1 MTRTNP
7 DMGDNTEMLVKSIVD
22 LPTLPQVITS
32 LMTMLDDPDSS
43 VRDINNIMGK
53 DQTLVAKML
62 KLVNSAFYAIPKRV
76 NSVSQAIAILGFK
89 TVKSIVLSASI
100 IGMFDGD
107 DELFDYQE
115 FWANSLGVGTI
126 SRFIILRLSEDPLSG
141 CSVLHPDTGFV
152 TGLLGGI
159 GKVVL
164 EQYCHDDFSQIIDK
178 AKADK
183 LSFCEAEKAVIGTSY
198 ASIGYW
204 LAKRWNLSE
213 EVQIPI
219 KYQDAIDQCPAEHRS
234 MAAVLAMAKYLCRLK
249 KYGQSGD
256 FDDPPRPPKQAALAL
271 SLSKDTLPMLTSG
284 LAEEFAK
291 AEAFLSMIRN

>member
-1 MTRTNP
+1 
-7 DMGDNTEMLVKSIVD
+7 MGSNTERLVKSIVD
-22 LPTLPQVITS
+22 LPTLPQVITT
-32 LMTMLDDPDSS
+32 LMAMLDDPDSS

-62 KLVNSAFYAIPKRV
+62 KLVNSAFYGIPTRV
-76 NSVSQAIAILGFK
+76 NSVPQAIAILGFK

-107 DELFDYQE
+107 DEDFSYQE

-152 TGLLGGI
+152 TGLLSGI

-164 EQYCHDDFSQIIDK
+164 EQYCHDDFSQIITR
-178 AKADK
+178 AKSEK
-183 LSFCEAEKAVIGTSY
+183 LPFRDAEKGIIETSY
-198 ASIGYW
+198 TSIGFW

-213 EVQIPI
+213 EVQNPI
-219 KYQDAIDQCPAEHRS
+219 KFQDDIDNCPPEYRA
-234 MAAVLAMAKYLCRLK
+234 MAAVIALGKYLCRLK
-249 KYGQSGD
+249 HYGHSGD
-256 FDDPPRPPKQAALAL
+256 FDDPPRPPKAAALAL
-271 SLSKDTLPMLTSG
+271 ALSKETLPMLTSG
-284 LAEEFAK
+284 LADEFAK
-291 AEAFLSMIRN
+291 AEAFLSMIRT

>member
-1 MTRTNP
+1 
-7 DMGDNTEMLVKSIVD
+7 MGTNTEMLVKNIVD
-22 LPTLPQVITS
+22 LPTLPQVITT

-43 VRDINNIMGK
+43 VRDINNVMGK

-62 KLVNSAFYAIPKRV
+62 KLVNSAFYGIPTRV

-107 DELFDYQE
+107 DEDFSYYE

-159 GKVVL
+159 GKVIL
-164 EQYCHDDFSQIIDK
+164 EQYGHDDFSQIIMA
-178 AKADK
+178 AKLRK
-183 LSFCEAEKAVIGTSY
+183 IPFVEAEKGILDTSY
-198 ASIGYW
+198 ASLGFW
-204 LAKRWNLSE
+204 LAKKWNLSE

-219 KYQDAIDQCPAEHRS
+219 KYQDHIENCPQEHKA

-249 KYGQSGD
+249 RYGHSGD
-256 FDDPPRPPKQAALAL
+256 FDDPPRPPKAAALAL
-271 SLSKDTLPMLTSG
+271 SLTKDTLPMLTDG
-284 LAEEFAK
+284 LADEFTR
-291 AEAFLSMIRN
+291 AESFLSMIRS

>member
-1 MTRTNP
+1 
-7 DMGDNTEMLVKSIVD
+7 MGDNTEMLVKNIVD
-22 LPTLPQVITS
+22 LPTLPQVITT

-43 VRDINNIMGK
+43 VRDINNVMGK

-107 DELFDYQE
+107 DDFFNYQE
-115 FWANSLGVGTI
+115 FWINALGVGSL
-126 SRFIILRLSEDPLSG
+126 SRFIILRLSDDPLSG
-141 CSVLHPDTGFV
+141 CFSLHPDTGFV
-152 TGLLGGI
+152 TGLLAGI

-164 EQYCHDDFSQIIDK
+164 EQYCHDDFAQVIER
-178 AKADK
+178 AKAEK
-183 LSFCEAEKAVIGTSY
+183 LTFPEAEKDVINTSY

-204 LAKRWNLSE
+204 LARRWNLSE

-219 KYQDAIDQCPAEHRS
+219 KFQDSIDVCPQEHRS
-234 MAAVLAMAKYLCRLK
+234 MAAVLSLAKYFCRLRH
-249 KYGQSGD
+249 YGQSGD
-256 FDDPPRPPKQAALAL
+256 FDDPPKAPKQAAVAL

-284 LAEEFAK
+284 LTEEFAK
-291 AEAFLSMIRN
+291 ADAFLSVLRK

>member
-1 MTRTNP
+1 MAN
-7 DMGDNTEMLVKSIVD
+7 NTEMLVKSIVD
-22 LPTLPQVITS
+22 LPTLPQVITT

-43 VRDINNIMGK
+43 VRDINNVMGK

-107 DELFDYQE
+107 DENFNYQE

-126 SRFIILRLSEDPLSG
+126 SRFIIIRLSEDPMSG
-141 CSVLHPDTGFV
+141 CSLLHPDTGFV

-164 EQYCHDDFSQIIDK
+164 EQYCHDDFAKIIDK
-178 AKADK
+178 AREEK
-183 LSFCEAEKAVIGTSY
+183 LPFHEAEKMVETSY

-213 EVQIPI
+213 EVQVPI
-219 KYQDAIDQCPAEHRS
+219 KFQDDIDNCPAEHRA
-234 MAAVLAMAKYLCRLK
+234 MAAVLSLAKYLCRLK
-249 KYGQSGD
+249 QYGQAGD
-256 FDDPPRPPKQAALAL
+256 FDDPPRPPKAAALAL
-271 SLSKDTLPMLTSG
+271 ALSKDTLRMLTSG
-284 LAEEFAK
+284 LAEEFEK
-291 AEAFLSMIRN
+291 AEAFLSMIRS

>member
-1 MTRTNP
+1 
-7 DMGDNTEMLVKSIVD
+7 MGTNTEMLVKSIVD
-22 LPTLPQVITS
+22 LPTLPQVITT
-32 LMTMLDDPDSS
+32 LMAMLDDPNSS

-76 NSVSQAIAILGFK
+76 TSVSQAISILGFK

-107 DELFDYQE
+107 DEDFDYQE
-115 FWANSLGVGTI
+115 FWANSLGVATI
-126 SRFIILRLSEDPLSG
+126 SRYIIISLSDDPLSG
-141 CSVLHPDTGFV
+141 CSGLHPDTAFV

-164 EQYCHDDFSQIIDK
+164 EQYCHDDFSSIIHR
-178 AKADK
+178 AKEEK
-183 LSFCEAEKAVIGTSY
+183 LSFTEAEKTVIDTSY

-213 EVQIPI
+213 DVQGPI
-219 KYQDAIDQCPAEHRS
+219 KYQDHIEESPPEYKT
-234 MAAVLAMAKYLCRLK
+234 MAAVLSLAKYLCRLK
-249 KYGQSGD
+249 HYGHAGD
-256 FDDPPRPPKQAALAL
+256 FDDPPRPPKAAALAL
-271 SLSKDTLPMLTSG
+271 SLSKETLPMLTGG
-284 LAEEFAK
+284 LKEEFTK
-291 AEAFLSMIRN
+291 AEAFLSMIRS

>member
-1 MTRTNP
+1 MAS
-7 DMGDNTEMLVKSIVD
+7 NTEILVKSIVD
-22 LPTLPQVITS
+22 LPTLPQVITT
-32 LMTMLDDPDSS
+32 LMTMLDDPETS
-43 VRDINNIMGK
+43 VRDINGIMGK

-76 NSVSQAIAILGFK
+76 TSVSQAISILGFK

-107 DELFDYQE
+107 DEDFNYQE

-126 SRFIILRLSEDPLSG
+126 SRYIILSLSDDPLSG
-141 CSVLHPDTGFV
+141 CGSLHPDTGFV

-164 EQYCHDDFSQIIDK
+164 EQYCHDDFSLVIQK
-178 AKADK
+178 AKTECM
-183 LSFCEAEKAVIGTSY
+183 SFAEAEQGTVDHSY

-204 LAKRWNLSE
+204 LVKRWNLSE
-213 EVQIPI
+213 DVQVPI
-219 KYQDAIDQCPAEHRS
+219 KHQDSLDDCPS
-234 MAAVLAMAKYLCRLK
+234 DYKTMAAVLSLAKYLCRLK
-249 KYGQSGD
+249 HYGQAGD
-256 FDDPPRPPKQAALAL
+256 FDDPPKPPKAAALAL
-271 SLSKDTLPMLTSG
+271 SLSKETLPMLTKG

-291 AEAFLSMIRN
+291 AEAFMAMIRS

>member
-1 MTRTNP
+1 
-7 DMGDNTEMLVKSIVD
+7 MGTNTEMLVKSIVD
-22 LPTLPQVITS
+22 LPTLPQVITT
-32 LMTMLDDPDSS
+32 LMAMLDDPNSS

-76 NSVSQAIAILGFK
+76 TSVSQAISILGFK

-107 DELFDYQE
+107 DEDFDYQE
-115 FWANSLGVGTI
+115 FWANSLGVATI
-126 SRFIILRLSEDPLSG
+126 SRYIIISLSDDPLSG
-141 CSVLHPDTGFV
+141 CSGLHPDTAFV

-164 EQYCHDDFSQIIDK
+164 EQYCHDDFSSIIQR
-178 AKADK
+178 AKEEK
-183 LSFCEAEKAVIGTSY
+183 LSFTEAEKTVIDTSY

-213 EVQIPI
+213 DVQGPI
-219 KYQDAIDQCPAEHRS
+219 KYQDHIEESPPEYKT
-234 MAAVLAMAKYLCRLK
+234 MAAVLSLAKYLCRLK
-249 KYGQSGD
+249 HYGHAGD
-256 FDDPPRPPKQAALAL
+256 FDDPPRPPKAAALAL
-271 SLSKDTLPMLTSG
+271 SLSKETLPMLTGG
-284 LAEEFAK
+284 LKEEFTK
-291 AEAFLSMIRN
+291 AEAFLSMIRS